1 MLKAVLDTN
10 VLVSALIKPEGKP
23 GQIVVQHTKFE
34 LVLSDDIVA
43 EAREVLHRKHI
54 QRRFHLADDEIEE
67 FLGALRTFSTMIIG
81 APVENVIPNDP
92 PDNLVLACAVGG
104 EANYLVSGNEHI
116 LNLDNYRGIKMVKPA
131 EFLRILE
138 GIQ

>member
-1 MLKAVLDTN
+1 MFRAVLDTN
-10 VLVSALIKPEGKP
+10 VLVSALIKPGGKP
-23 GQIVVQHTKFE
+23 GQIVAQHTKFE
-34 LVLSDDIVA
+34 VILSDDILV
-43 EAREVLHRKHI
+43 EARDVLHRKHI
-54 QRRFHLADDEIEE
+54 QKRFHLPDDEIEE